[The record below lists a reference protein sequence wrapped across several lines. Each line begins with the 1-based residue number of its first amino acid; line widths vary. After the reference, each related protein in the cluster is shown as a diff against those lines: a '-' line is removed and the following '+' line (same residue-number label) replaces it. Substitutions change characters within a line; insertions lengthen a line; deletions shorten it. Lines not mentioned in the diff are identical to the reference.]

1 MVSGMAGPLSA
12 TQRVQ
17 AAKALFVA
25 RTIMRARQTRRAA
38 MFDRLRAMV
47 HHQNGL
53 LVAALVAVSSSK
65 GERRTVSRALGS
77 WRGST
82 LSGYLR
88 DGDDETYLENFRCTK
103 ARFESLVHQLRDSP
117 LDVGAPKVLTSDW
130 RKVRRTQRA
139 REITDP
145 PTRRFKVAC
154 ALYATG
160 HGGPIKVL
168 ADVASIGIGKSTLR
182 KYLEQASVTHI
193 YTLQFLCISVL
204 YMIIGDNYQ
213 AVVWFVEVLVSRINE

>member
-1 MVSGMAGPLSA
+1 MAGPLSA

-25 RTIMRARQTRRAA
+25 RKIMRARQTRRAA

-47 HHQNGL
+47 QHQNGL
-53 LVAALVAVSSSK
+53 LVAALVAESSSK

-88 DGDDETYLENFRCTK
+88 DGDDQTYLDDFRCTK
-103 ARFESLVHQLRDSP
+103 PRFESLVHQLRDSP

-130 RKVRRTQRA
+130 RKVRRTQKA
-139 REITDP
+139 LQSTDP
-145 PTRRFKVAC
+145 PSSHAAVQGGVCLVCHGPRWADQGAC
-154 ALYATG
+154 G
-160 HGGPIKVL
+160 
-168 ADVASIGIGKSTLR
+168 
-182 KYLEQASVTHI
+182 
-193 YTLQFLCISVL
+193 C
-204 YMIIGDNYQ
+204 
-213 AVVWFVEVLVSRINE
+213 RIDWEEHARQVFGAIC

>member
-47 HHQNGL
+47 QHQNGL

-88 DGDDETYLENFRCTK
+88 DGDDQTYLENFRCTK
-103 ARFESLVHQLRDSP
+103 ARFECLVHQLRDSP

-139 REITDP
+139 REIGDP

-168 ADVASIGIGKSTLR
+168 ADVASIGKSTLR
-182 KYLEQASVTHI
+182 KYLEQASVHM
-193 YTLQFLCISVL
+193 YSFCVSVYCTWSL
-204 YMIIGDNYQ
+204 VITIKQ
-213 AVVWFVEVLVSRINE
+213 WFGL